1 MYIEQF
7 NLLFLFCDEL
17 FMVCYQP
24 ILPLDIFQQLLNLK
38 FITKKRYAAVI
49 MACMYLQSSGKVLV
63 NNTIVK
69 SDEKA

>member
-1 MYIEQF
+1 
-7 NLLFLFCDEL
+7 
-17 FMVCYQP
+17 MVCYQP

-69 SDEKA
+69 SYEKA